1 MIHYRT
7 AETLILR
14 QFAHTLFKELS
25 MRTLLNTVGF
35 IIILV
40 FLITFAAENGQPA
53 NLTYYGM
60 NFSCALYLLV
70 VIPFFV
76 GVACGNILD
85 VVKRFQLKK
94 EIKRLRNVLVKLDQ
108 IQYK

>member
-1 MIHYRT
+1 
-7 AETLILR
+7 
-14 QFAHTLFKELS
+14 
-25 MRTLLNTVGF
+25 VGF

-53 NLTYYGM
+53 TLTYYGK
-60 NFSCALYLLV
+60 NFSCAMYLMI

-76 GVACGNILD
+76 GVAGGNLVD

-94 EIKRLRNVLVKLDQ
+94 EIKRLRKMLVKLDQ
-108 IQYK
+108 VQYK

>member
-1 MIHYRT
+1 MP
-7 AETLILR
+7 E
-14 QFAHTLFKELS
+14 ELS

-53 NLTYYGM
+53 NLTYYGLK
-60 NFSCALYLLV
+60 FSCALYLLIL
-70 VIPFFV
+70 IPFFA

-85 VVKRFQLKK
+85 VAKRFQLKK
-94 EIKRLRNVLVKLDQ
+94 EIKRLRSELGKLDQ
-108 IQYK
+108 IHYK

>member
-1 MIHYRT
+1 MS
-7 AETLILR
+7 
-14 QFAHTLFKELS
+14 KELP

-53 NLTYYGM
+53 NLMYYGLK
-60 NFSCALYLLV
+60 FSCAIYLLV
-70 VIPFFV
+70 LIPFFA

-94 EIKRLRNVLVKLDQ
+94 EIKRLRSELAKLDQ
-108 IQYK
+108 IHYK